1 MSILLLSSS
10 SWILVS
16 ILPSPR
22 LVPIAK
28 QFDEGEEQRT
38 GQETIGYIRTGVGGG
53 GGGGWGLGVGV
64 GGGVGGGQAFSLDL
78 FTPLGLAHLLKLHH
92 TLELLYSTHM
102 LLVT

>member
-53 GGGGWGLGVGV
+53 GRGLGGGV